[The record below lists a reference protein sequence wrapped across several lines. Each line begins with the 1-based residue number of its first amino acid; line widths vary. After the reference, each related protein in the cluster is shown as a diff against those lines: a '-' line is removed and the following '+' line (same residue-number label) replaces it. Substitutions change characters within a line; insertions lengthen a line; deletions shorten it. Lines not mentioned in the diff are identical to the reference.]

1 MDENAMRADAALVA
15 RGLAASR
22 EKAQGLIA
30 AGLATVNGES
40 IKKPAQKV
48 RDTDVLAVLGAEHP
62 YVSRGGLKLEKAL
75 RVFCVNA
82 AGAVCLDIGAS
93 TGGFTDVLLKNGAA
107 KVYAVDVGT
116 GQLDPSLRDDP
127 RVVSLERVNARAL
140 EDSMFPERPRLAVMD
155 VSFISIR
162 LILPA
167 AFEVLGNE
175 GRMIALVKPQFE
187 AGRSAVGKGGI
198 VAKPAVHRQVLREIA
213 SRWKLIADTG
223 LTKTRDF
230 LAHLSGDEFA
240 LILREHHSDEDIR
253 QTIRQYESALAQ
265 RMTVNE
271 CDLYISASF
280 GYAAYPEDAQTVDTV
295 CAYAS
300 VAMHEVKRANSSNH
314 VLHFT
319 PDLIRDERVLEIE
332 RKIREALDQDTI
344 FFNLQPQYDMQ
355 HKLRGFEALARMRDS
370 EGSFISPGEFIPVA
384 ERVGLVDKVDGAV
397 FRKSAAFFGE
407 LLQKSGADITLSVNV
422 SVRHLMKNDFIEE
435 MREVLQTTGIPADK
449 LEIEITES
457 IMIDSVDKAL
467 KCINVI
473 RGMGVQIAID
483 DFGTGYSSLSYL
495 HKFPA
500 NLLKVD
506 KSFIDK
512 MNTSESSRQYVAAI
526 ISIGHIMG
534 FDVISE
540 GVEEETQL
548 NTLKE
553 IGCDFIQG
561 FIWGKPLMPDAAEAL
576 VMDAVNAQ

>member
-1 MDENAMRADAALVA
+1 MHQQNAAPSRKNVIQQTLDSLTSRRKAPTAVFVILLILYLVATAVVSGFASNTKEVMIFGLPIPVYSFAGVFSVISEICVIFMTVYCGKKGYYTSLILLLVQLPIVTMGIIAQHNLTSLPGIFGDVLTILAITIIYINNRRADQYENKIREQAVTDTLTGLPNMFACTELIQDLIN
-15 RGLAASR
+15 RGEPFVSVT
-22 EKAQGLIA
+22 IN
-30 AGLATVNGES
+30 VNGFKNLNETMGF
-40 IKKPAQKV
+40 
-48 RDTDVLAVLGAEHP
+48 D
-62 YVSRGGLKLEKAL
+62 
-75 RVFCVNA
+75 
-82 AGAVCLDIGAS
+82 AG
-93 TGGFTDVLLKNGAA
+93 N
-107 KVYAVDVGT
+107 
-116 GQLDPSLRDDP
+116 
-127 RVVSLERVNARAL
+127 
-140 EDSMFPERPRLAVMD
+140 
-155 VSFISIR
+155 
-162 LILPA
+162 
-167 AFEVLGNE
+167 
-175 GRMIALVKPQFE
+175 
-187 AGRSAVGKGGI
+187 
-198 VAKPAVHRQVLREIA
+198 QVLREIA

-230 LAHLSGDEFA
+230 LTHLSGDEFA
-240 LILREHHSDEDIR
+240 LIIREHHSDEDIR

>member
-1 MDENAMRADAALVA
+1 MHNKNAAPSRKNVIQQTLDSLTRRRKAPTAVFVILLILYLVASAVVSGFASNSKEVMIFGLPIPIYSFAGVFSVISEICVIFMTVYCGKKGYFTSLILLLVQLPIVTMGIIAQHNLTSLPGIFGDVLTILAITIIYINNRRADEYENKIREQAVTDTLTGLPNMFACTELIQDLIN
-15 RGLAASR
+15 RGEPFVSVTININGFKNLN
-22 EKAQGLIA
+22 ETMGFD
-30 AGLATVNGES
+30 AGN
-40 IKKPAQKV
+40 
-48 RDTDVLAVLGAEHP
+48 
-62 YVSRGGLKLEKAL
+62 
-75 RVFCVNA
+75 
-82 AGAVCLDIGAS
+82 
-93 TGGFTDVLLKNGAA
+93 
-107 KVYAVDVGT
+107 
-116 GQLDPSLRDDP
+116 
-127 RVVSLERVNARAL
+127 
-140 EDSMFPERPRLAVMD
+140 
-155 VSFISIR
+155 
-162 LILPA
+162 
-167 AFEVLGNE
+167 
-175 GRMIALVKPQFE
+175 
-187 AGRSAVGKGGI
+187 
-198 VAKPAVHRQVLREIA
+198 QVLRETA

-240 LILREHHSDEDIR
+240 LIIREHHSDEDIR

-319 PDLIRDERVLEIE
+319 PDLIRDEHVLEIE

>member
-1 MDENAMRADAALVA
+1 MHNKNAAPSRKNVIQQTLDSLTRRRKAPTAVFVILLILYLVACAVVSGFASNSKEVMIFGLPIPIYSFAGVFSVISEICVIFMTVYCGKKGYFTSLILLLVQLPIVTMGIIAQHNLTSLPGIFGDVLTILAITIIYINNRRADEYENKIREQAVTDTLTGLPNMFACTELIRDLIN
-15 RGLAASR
+15 RGEPFVSVTININGFKNLN
-22 EKAQGLIA
+22 ETMGFD
-30 AGLATVNGES
+30 AGN
-40 IKKPAQKV
+40 
-48 RDTDVLAVLGAEHP
+48 
-62 YVSRGGLKLEKAL
+62 
-75 RVFCVNA
+75 
-82 AGAVCLDIGAS
+82 
-93 TGGFTDVLLKNGAA
+93 
-107 KVYAVDVGT
+107 
-116 GQLDPSLRDDP
+116 
-127 RVVSLERVNARAL
+127 
-140 EDSMFPERPRLAVMD
+140 
-155 VSFISIR
+155 
-162 LILPA
+162 
-167 AFEVLGNE
+167 
-175 GRMIALVKPQFE
+175 
-187 AGRSAVGKGGI
+187 
-198 VAKPAVHRQVLREIA
+198 QVLREIA

-314 VLHFT
+314 VLRFT

-355 HKLRGFEALARMRDS
+355 HKLRGFEALARMRDT
-370 EGSFISPGEFIPVA
+370 EGNFISPGDFIPVA

-397 FRKSAAFFGE
+397 FRKSAKFFGE
-407 LLQKSGADITLSVNV
+407 LLQRSGADITLSVNV

-435 MREVLQTTGIPADK
+435 IRDVLQSTGIPAGK

-467 KCINVI
+467 KCIDEI
-473 RGMGVQIAID
+473 KGMGIQIAID

-548 NTLKE
+548 NTLKD

-561 FIWGKPLMPDAAEAL
+561 FVWGKPLMPDDAEAL
-576 VMDAVNAQ
+576 VMNAVNAG